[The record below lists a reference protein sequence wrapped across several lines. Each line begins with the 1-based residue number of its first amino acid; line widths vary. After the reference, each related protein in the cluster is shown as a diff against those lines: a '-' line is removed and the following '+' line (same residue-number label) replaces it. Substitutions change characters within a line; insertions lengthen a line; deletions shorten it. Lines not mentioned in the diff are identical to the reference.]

1 MKVNTKKIINEF
13 NRIKEL
19 GFVKNTKPN
28 HGDGTAGNTFET
40 YLGVKEN
47 NLKDPDFEEFEV
59 KTKKILSGS
68 WTTLFS
74 KKPDHPED
82 GDSYMREN
90 WGIADSEYPKLKV
103 FRTSLHA
110 NRWSLVYKKYKIKLA
125 VNRKKEQVS
134 IVLANL
140 KEEVKDNEVFWNFS
154 QIHEGIKKLKNT
166 FIVNYD
172 VKEEANIFYY
182 KYTNAIVFL
191 DYIGENNFIDLI
203 ENGTVRYDNRLGIYR
218 TGEKKG
224 NLHNHGGGFRIN
236 AKNLDKLFATKIEI

>member
-1 MKVNTKKIINEF
+1 
-13 NRIKEL
+13 
-19 GFVKNTKPN
+19 
-28 HGDGTAGNTFET
+28 
-40 YLGVKEN
+40 
-47 NLKDPDFEEFEV
+47 
-59 KTKKILSGS
+59 
-68 WTTLFS
+68 
-74 KKPDHPED
+74 
-82 GDSYMREN
+82 
-90 WGIADSEYPKLKV
+90 
-103 FRTSLHA
+103 
-110 NRWSLVYKKYKIKLA
+110 LVYKKYKIKLA
-125 VNRKKEQVS
+125 VNRDKEQVS

-140 KEEVKDNEVFWNFS
+140 KEEVKDNEVYWNFS
-154 QIHEGIKKLKNT
+154 QIHEGIKKLNNT

-172 VKEEANIFYY
+172 LKEEAGFFYY